1 MTDTHPRLEAR
12 PRTEGRPRAASVLR
26 IKTRAVAWLGLAMA
40 LASPAV
46 ALSEPMNADTPS
58 PSRHELATF
67 GGGCFWCLEA
77 VFELV
82 DGVKAVTSGY
92 AGGRTESPT
101 YKQVCSGET
110 GHAEVVQIE
119 YDPARVSYERLLEI
133 LWMCHDPTT
142 LNRQGNDVGT
152 QYRSVIL
159 YHNAAQKEA
168 AEKSK
173 AAAAAGFS
181 RPIVT
186 EIVPLTR
193 FWPAEGYHQDYFRR
207 NPDQAYCQAVIAPKV
222 KKVKKELGK

>member
-1 MTDTHPRLEAR
+1 MTGTHPRLAAR
-12 PRTEGRPRAASVLR
+12 PRADNHPRAAALGSLQSC
-26 IKTRAVAWLGLAMA
+26 AVAWLGLALS

-58 PSRHELATF
+58 PTRQELATF

-92 AGGRTESPT
+92 AGGRAENPT

-133 LWMCHDPTT
+133 FWMCHDPTT

-152 QYRSVIL
+152 QYRSIIL
-159 YHNAAQKEA
+159 YHHAAQKAA

-222 KKVKKELGK
+222 RKVKKELGK